1 MKKTL
6 TANISGTVFHIEE
19 DAYEALQR
27 YLGKVRGQFTGT
39 DGRDEIMADIEAR
52 IAELFNERLQGA
64 RQVVSLADVEHVIGV
79 MGQPEDYADGTEQ
92 ESAAGATGSAS
103 ASSGRRRLYRDP
115 DDKWIGGVLGG
126 VGAYFDVDPLILR
139 LIYLAFLFLGF
150 GFILYLI
157 LWIVIPS
164 ADSAAE
170 KLKMRG
176 EEVNVENI
184 KRVFEEGAERVQKGA
199 RTVADEAGEMGR
211 KFGPQARKGASD
223 VVSFFG
229 EALRL
234 FLLAIGKVIGVA
246 FLAAGAFLAIVLMVV
261 LFAKFGTV
269 WGGDGFLAGHDIHKV
284 GSLIFDSPVQFTM
297 AWLGLLGLV
306 LAPMIGLVL
315 AGISLLFGVRSPK
328 WIGWALAP
336 IWIAAIAV
344 LTVIGIRTGLQFSR
358 EEVVK
363 DTVDLVRPAHGTLTV
378 RAQHDPHFGDDY
390 RHSDEM
396 ERLKF
401 DGDRVIL
408 GFSRSD
414 VEQSPD
420 SLFHLVIER
429 IAHGPSMKAAAGL
442 ARNIQCNYEQRDS
455 LLMLAPWYSF
465 DNADRFR
472 AQQVRFVLQVPVGG
486 SVHFD
491 DSVEHMLDD
500 VDNVTS
506 TWDRDMV
513 GKTWTM
519 TLDGLQQVGRS
530 TTTGRSDQ
538 VESETKK
545 DPQSRRKARRAGTT
559 AVETKVAPSR
569 SIILPDLARFLR
581 PRS

>member
-27 YLGKVRGQFTGT
+27 YLGKVRSQFSGT

-52 IAELFNERLQGA
+52 IAELFNERLDGT

-92 ESAAGATGSAS
+92 ESTTGATGTTST
-103 ASSGRRRLYRDP
+103 SSGRRRLYRDP
-115 DDKWIGGVLGG
+115 DDKWVGGVLGG

-157 LWIVIPS
+157 LWVILPS

-170 KLKMRG
+170 KLQMRG

-199 RTVADEAGEMGR
+199 RTVADEASEMGR
-211 KFGPQARKGASD
+211 KFGPQARKGAGS

-246 FLAAGAFLAIVLMVV
+246 FLAAGTFLAIILMVV
-261 LFAKFGTV
+261 AFAKFGKI
-269 WGGDGFLAGHDIHKV
+269 WGGDGFFAGHDIHKV
-284 GSLIFDSPVQFTM
+284 GALIFDSPVQFTM
-297 AWLGLLGLV
+297 AWLGLLGLL
-306 LAPMIGLVL
+306 LAPMIGLIL
-315 AGISLLFGVRSPK
+315 AGISLLFGVKSPK
-328 WIGWALAP
+328 WIGWVLAP

-358 EEVVK
+358 EEAIK
-363 DTVDLVRPAHGTLTV
+363 DTIELVQPVHGTITI
-378 RAQHDPHFGDDY
+378 RAQHDPHFGDDF
-390 RHSDEM
+390 RHSDEA

-408 GFSRSD
+408 GFTQTD
-414 VEQSPD
+414 VVQSPD

-442 ARNIQCNYEQRDS
+442 ARNIQYNYEQHDS
-455 LLMLAPWYSF
+455 LLVLAPWYSF
-465 DNADRFR
+465 GNADRFR
-472 AQQVRFVLQVPVGG
+472 AQQVRFVLQVPVGS
-486 SVHFD
+486 SVHLD
-491 DSVEHMLDD
+491 NSVEYMLDD
-500 VDNVTS
+500 VHNVTD

-519 TLDGLQQVGRS
+519 TLEGLQQVGGS
-530 TTTGRSDQ
+530 TRTERSDV
-538 VESETKK
+538 VESDSKSNSH
-545 DPQSRRKARRAGTT
+545 DRRKARRSRST
-559 AVETKVAPSR
+559 AVGTEVTTSR
-569 SIILPDLARFLR
+569 SIVLPDLARFLR